1 MMGIFNW
8 ISSVGAWALSGVR
21 TLGNFSRFLFRLVV
35 NLGPSFT
42 RFQDTLKQLYFV
54 GNYSLVIILVSGLFV
69 GFVLGLQG
77 DYVLSSYGSEQ
88 ALGVLVALSL
98 LRELGPVVT
107 ALLFAGRAGTSLTAE
122 IGLMNAGEQLSA
134 LEMMGV
140 DPIRRI
146 LGPRFLACVISM
158 PLLAIMFSAVGIIGS
173 WVVAVPLIGLDSG
186 AFWAQMQAGVE
197 VGPDIG
203 NGIIKT
209 FVFGVAVGAIAL
221 YEGYTARA
229 TPEGVSSATTRTVVV
244 SSLVV
249 LGLDFISD
257 RLYVYARLE
266 RKVSHA
272 ESEYKN

>member
-1 MMGIFNW
+1 M
-8 ISSVGAWALSGVR
+8 R

-134 LEMMGV
+134 LEMI
-140 DPIRRI
+140 DRK
-146 LGPRFLACVISM
+146 S
-158 PLLAIMFSAVGIIGS
+158 
-173 WVVAVPLIGLDSG
+173 VV
-186 AFWAQMQAGVE
+186 
-197 VGPDIG
+197 
-203 NGIIKT
+203 
-209 FVFGVAVGAIAL
+209 
-221 YEGYTARA
+221 
-229 TPEGVSSATTRTVVV
+229 
-244 SSLVV
+244 
-249 LGLDFISD
+249 
-257 RLYVYARLE
+257 
-266 RKVSHA
+266 
-272 ESEYKN
+272 